1 MGRIEEINSEIYDLD
16 FHERLA
22 IEEFRFDDAIEAV
35 KTKNS
40 LRDEK
45 IQLIN
50 NNIQAYGE

>member
-1 MGRIEEINSEIYDLD
+1 MNRVDEINSDLYDLD
-16 FHERLA
+16 FQEKKA
-22 IEEFRFDDAIEAV
+22 IDEFRFDDAIEAV

-50 NNIQAYGE
+50 TNIQAYEN